1 MTDLTLKLPF
11 ASQPEMAGPT
21 TLLAGQA
28 LLDPHI
34 PVMLSACSF
43 IGKPLSK
50 NQCIHVFFHA
60 K

>member
-1 MTDLTLKLPF
+1 MTDFTLKLPF
-11 ASQPEMAGPT
+11 ASQPKMAGSA

-28 LLDPHI
+28 LFDPHI

>member
-1 MTDLTLKLPF
+1 MTDPTFKLPF
-11 ASQPEMAGPT
+11 AGQPEMAGST

-34 PVMLSACSF
+34 SVMLSACSF
-43 IGKPLSK
+43 IGKPLNK
-50 NQCIHVFFHA
+50 IQCIHVFFHA